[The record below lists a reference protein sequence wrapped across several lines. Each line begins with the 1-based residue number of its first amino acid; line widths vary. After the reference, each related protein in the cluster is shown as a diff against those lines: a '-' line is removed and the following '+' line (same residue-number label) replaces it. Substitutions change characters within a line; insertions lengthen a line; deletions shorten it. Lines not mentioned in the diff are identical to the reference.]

1 MKLRLNQS
9 ESKKAES
16 EEQLDCGKP
25 VNHTFYDHLVGIANR
40 HTHPNVPEP
49 QTSLIFYQKSGKGT
63 KRNDFDISAVEKR
76 LLKAKR
82 EVLASKIIVV
92 IEVLMLSKFIET
104 KVCPVVQPNRKL
116 LASKR

>member
-1 MKLRLNQS
+1 MMFICFHRNATDNNIDSKSGAIKLRLNQS
-9 ESKKAES
+9 ESKKTES

-82 EVLASKIIVV
+82 EVHTVLIKLVKVV
-92 IEVLMLSKFIET
+92 
-104 KVCPVVQPNRKL
+104 
-116 LASKR
+116 

>member
-1 MKLRLNQS
+1 LRLNQS
-9 ESKKAES
+9 ESKKIES

-82 EVLASKIIVV
+82 EVRSTNKTLVKRKSNRPLYV
-92 IEVLMLSKFIET
+92 ET
-104 KVCPVVQPNRKL
+104 KVCAVVQPNRKL
-116 LASKR
+116 LAG